1 MKKTGLAVF
10 FVLVILL
17 GLLAGQLGIA
27 HLPWSSED
35 ADTAPAQAVTEQAA
49 EAPARDGETTAPATG
64 AEDAGQAEAP
74 DAPEAAA
81 TEATAADQDA
91 QPAVPLPEGAE
102 IINGEAVVHGL

>member
-49 EAPARDGETTAPATG
+49 EAPARDGEVQAT
-64 AEDAGQAEAP
+64 DSP
-74 DAPEAAA
+74 DNQVNLYSGCRS
-81 TEATAADQDA
+81 TVKRRNNI
-91 QPAVPLPEGAE
+91 AVA
-102 IINGEAVVHGL
+102 

>member
-35 ADTAPAQAVTEQAA
+35 TDT
-49 EAPARDGETTAPATG
+49 
-64 AEDAGQAEAP
+64 
-74 DAPEAAA
+74 
-81 TEATAADQDA
+81 
-91 QPAVPLPEGAE
+91 E
-102 IINGEAVVHGL
+102 IGRAHV

>member
-35 ADTAPAQAVTEQAA
+35 TDTAPGQAVTEIGRAH
-49 EAPARDGETTAPATG
+49 
-64 AEDAGQAEAP
+64 
-74 DAPEAAA
+74 
-81 TEATAADQDA
+81 
-91 QPAVPLPEGAE
+91 V
-102 IINGEAVVHGL
+102 

>member
-49 EAPARDGETTAPATG
+49 EAPARDGETTAPATIFCLLCDWNASQAMPFQYF
-64 AEDAGQAEAP
+64 AES
-74 DAPEAAA
+74 
-81 TEATAADQDA
+81 
-91 QPAVPLPEGAE
+91 V
-102 IINGEAVVHGL
+102 NK